1 MRVELDCRKMTDRKA
16 AHAYLKQALALPV
29 YYGNNLDALY
39 DLMTDREEETVLV
52 LGYWRQLGALLGD
65 YGISLLETLREASEA
80 HPKVEIIL
88 KEEL

>member
-1 MRVELDCRKMTDRKA
+1 MRVELDCRKMTDKQA
-16 AHAYLKQALALPV
+16 THAYLKQELRFPD

-52 LGYWRQLGALLGD
+52 LGHWRQLGALLGD

>member
-16 AHAYLKQALALPV
+16 AHAYLKQALALPD

-52 LGYWRQLGALLGD
+52 LGYWRQLGAVLGD

>member
-16 AHAYLKQALALPV
+16 AHAYLKQALALPD

-65 YGISLLETLREASEA
+65 YGISLLET
-80 HPKVEIIL
+80 PKVEIIL